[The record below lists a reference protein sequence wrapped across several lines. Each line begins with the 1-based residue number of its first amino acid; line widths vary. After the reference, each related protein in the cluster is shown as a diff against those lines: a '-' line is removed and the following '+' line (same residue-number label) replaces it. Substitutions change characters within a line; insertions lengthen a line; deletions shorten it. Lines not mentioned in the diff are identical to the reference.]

1 MIRLSNKKI
10 QFLNKNFILFNPL
23 NINFR
28 SLILLVLFLFVNN
41 ALTEELYKNNHNIH
55 GDDSTFKDFLK
66 WQFNGNNP
74 EKIAIEMSSEFNDAN
89 NLPTNAYAV
98 WIGHASFLINNNNI
112 NILTDPI
119 FSQRA
124 SPFSFIGPKRLI
136 PPAIDIKN
144 LPPIDVVTVS
154 HAHYDHLDLP
164 SLIKLYEINSDTL
177 FLVPMSLGKLLKSS
191 GIKNVVEMNWW
202 DTITIKDSLITFVP
216 VHHWSSRTPF
226 DKNKMLWGGWWF
238 ENDTLKLIHLGDT
251 GYTYDFMT
259 INNELGS
266 PDVAFIPIGAYEPR
280 SIMKD
285 SHLNP
290 QESVQAAI
298 DLKTSLAIGMHW
310 GTFTLTDEPVLDPPI
325 QIREELNRLNLKNLF
340 VIPRPGE
347 IISLE

>member
-1 MIRLSNKKI
+1 M
-10 QFLNKNFILFNPL
+10 
-23 NINFR
+23 
-28 SLILLVLFLFVNN
+28 VLFIFINN
-41 ALTEELYKNNHNIH
+41 SLAEEIFKNNHNIN
-55 GDDSTFKDFLK
+55 GNDSTFKDFLA
-66 WQFNGNNP
+66 WRFNGNRP
-74 EKIAIEMSSEFNDAN
+74 EKFAIEVSNEFNNAN
-89 NLPTNAYAV
+89 NLPDDAYAV

-119 FSQRA
+119 FSNRA

-136 PPAIDIKN
+136 PPGININK

-164 SLIKLYEINSDTL
+164 SLKKLYEINKETL
-177 FLVPMSLGKLLKSS
+177 FLVPMNLGRLLKSS
-191 GIKNVVEMNWW
+191 GVKNVVEMNWW

-226 DKNKMLWGGWWF
+226 DKNETLWGGWWF
-238 ENDTLKLIHLGDT
+238 ENETNKFLHLGDT
-251 GYTYDFMT
+251 GYTYDFDT
-259 INNELGS
+259 IYDELGA

-290 QESVQAAI
+290 EESIQAAI
-298 DLKTSLAIGMHW
+298 DLKTTKAIGMHW
-310 GTFTLTDEPVLDPPI
+310 GTFMLTDEPVLDPPI
-325 QIREELNRLNLKNLF
+325 RLNKELIRLNLENLF
-340 VIPRPGE
+340 LIPKPGE